1 MPPPPL
7 LRLRG
12 LTVVNAAVRPPRQ
25 VLDRVDL
32 EIGPGEIAAL
42 TGPSGAGKS
51 LLARTLIGLLP
62 AGFRVMAGE
71 LRIDGHPVPWSR
83 VWQLRGRRILY
94 LPQGAAAALHP
105 LRTVRQQLTETTAAD
120 EDNLRRVLEALGFA
134 QATRILNSRPVALSG
149 GECQRVLA
157 ALALLVRPRLAVFDE
172 PTSGLDAGSRGIL
185 LECLNGAVGRTIGAL
200 LLITHDRHPLPGP
213 PERVIRLERGRT
225 VAPVV

>member
-7 LRLRG
+7 LSLSD
-12 LTVVNAAVRPPRQ
+12 LTVVNAAVRPPCQ
-25 VLDRVDL
+25 MLDRVDL
-32 EIGPGEIAAL
+32 EIEPGETAVL

-51 LLARTLIGLLP
+51 LLARTLCGLLP
-62 AGFRVMAGE
+62 AGFRVTEGK

-83 VWQLRGRRILY
+83 VWRLRGGRILY

-120 EDNLRRVLEALGFA
+120 ENDLHRVLEALGFP
-134 QATRILNSRPVALSG
+134 QAMRVLSSRPVALSG

-172 PTSGLDAGSRGIL
+172 PTSGLDAGSRGTL
-185 LECLNGAVGRTIGAL
+185 LECLSGAVGRTIGAL
-200 LLITHDRHPLPGP
+200 LLITHDRHPLPDP
-213 PERVIRLERGRT
+213 PGRVLRLERGRT
-225 VAPVV
+225 IAPVV